1 MKQGLGGD
9 YGRDGT
15 GMWALGQVLNES
27 MLRGH
32 LLTCLF
38 TVFFQCLAITMHFV
52 DLN

>member
-27 MLRGH
+27 MLRGY
-32 LLTCLF
+32 LLVYLQY
-38 TVFFQCLAITMHFV
+38 FFSALQLQCISLT
-52 DLN
+52 